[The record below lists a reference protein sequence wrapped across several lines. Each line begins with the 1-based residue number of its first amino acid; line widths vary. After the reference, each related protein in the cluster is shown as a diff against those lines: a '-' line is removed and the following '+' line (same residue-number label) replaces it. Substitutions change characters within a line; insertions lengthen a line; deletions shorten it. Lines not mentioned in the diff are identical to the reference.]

1 MRDTHAAGLIRR
13 AEIVLRDAGAT
24 ESEIT
29 VIVGYQE
36 PDKLATDIA
45 YLGGM
50 EKWAEDQLSKIRAPS
65 AGTPKKKTLFS

>member
-1 MRDTHAAGLIRR
+1 MRA
-13 AEIVLRDAGAT
+13 AEIALRDEGAT

-50 EKWAEDQLSKIRAPS
+50 EKWAKDQLGKMRAS
-65 AGTPKKKTLFS
+65 SVDTPKKKTLFN